1 MDRRRPTSRTRRPI
15 RDQKQSPSPAP
26 LIALGGVALV
36 AIIALYI
43 GLKPSKSPAAPP
55 AASQERSAAQFAP
68 QDRPPPDLKKGPER
82 APAAQ
87 PAPAAAPPVEGSKRR
102 RKLWDEAS
110 ELAKTGEAKI
120 AEAKT
125 AAEKKD
131 AAKEK
136 QLLKEASDLLKGALD
151 KGEQFLAPVDARED
165 LNSDDVQRGYSDRMH
180 QWRKKYRTLVF

>member
-1 MDRRRPTSRTRRPI
+1 
-15 RDQKQSPSPAP
+15 
-26 LIALGGVALV
+26 VALV

-102 RKLWDEAS
+102 RMRQDEFDALVDRKLWDEAS